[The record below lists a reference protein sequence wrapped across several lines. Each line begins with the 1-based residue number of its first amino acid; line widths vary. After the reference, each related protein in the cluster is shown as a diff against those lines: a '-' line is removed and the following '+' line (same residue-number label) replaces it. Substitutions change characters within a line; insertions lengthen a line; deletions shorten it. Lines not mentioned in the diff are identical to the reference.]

1 VAAPVEAGAPEA
13 ELEDEDEELL
23 SVRLPPV
30 PALEVG
36 ETLVEASA
44 EAFLYASRVLGPEAL
59 KGVSVSCFRTDG
71 TFGLTEG

>member
-1 VAAPVEAGAPEA
+1 VEAGAPEA
-13 ELEDEDEELL
+13 EPEGDVDVLL

-44 EAFLYASRVLGPEAL
+44 EAFLYAARVLGPEAL
-59 KGVSVSCFRTDG
+59 KCVSMQHVSG
-71 TFGLTEG
+71 GYLVLTVG

>member
-1 VAAPVEAGAPEA
+1 MALPARCEAAPVEAAGAPEA
-13 ELEDEDEELL
+13 ELEGDDEELL

-44 EAFLYASRVLGPEAL
+44 DAFL
-59 KGVSVSCFRTDG
+59 
-71 TFGLTEG
+71 